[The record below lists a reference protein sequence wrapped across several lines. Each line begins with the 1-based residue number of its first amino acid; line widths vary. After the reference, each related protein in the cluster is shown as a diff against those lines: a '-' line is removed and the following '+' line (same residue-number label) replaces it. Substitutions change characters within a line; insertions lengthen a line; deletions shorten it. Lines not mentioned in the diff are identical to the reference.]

1 MTPAPGV
8 LWLTGASAGIGR
20 ALALRLARDGWRVAA
35 SARRD
40 GELAALQ
47 AEAHGLPGEVR
58 PYPLDVTDATA
69 VAACVAAIEREMGP
83 IDLAILNAGTHKP
96 MPAGQFSAA
105 TLRALMEIN
114 LFGVAHGLEALLP
127 RMIAR
132 GRGRVALVASL
143 AGYSGLP
150 SAAAYGASKAA
161 LINLAEAMRPELRA
175 NGVVLQVINPG
186 FVRTPLTAKN
196 DFPMP
201 FLIDAADAAEAIR
214 RGLMS
219 DRFEIAFPWLFARL
233 MKLLRALPY
242 RLFFLLTQ
250 RLVR

>member
-1 MTPAPGV
+1 
-8 LWLTGASAGIGR
+8 
-20 ALALRLARDGWRVAA
+20 
-35 SARRD
+35 
-40 GELAALQ
+40 
-47 AEAHGLPGEVR
+47 
-58 PYPLDVTDATA
+58 
-69 VAACVAAIEREMGP
+69 
-83 IDLAILNAGTHKP
+83 GTHKP